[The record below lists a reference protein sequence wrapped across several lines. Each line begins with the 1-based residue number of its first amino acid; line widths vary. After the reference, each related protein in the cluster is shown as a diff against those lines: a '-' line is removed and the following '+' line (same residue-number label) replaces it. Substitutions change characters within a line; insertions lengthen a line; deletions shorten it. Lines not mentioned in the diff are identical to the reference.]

1 MAISSN
7 KRKKMEKL
15 IYDFFDAFDK
25 SGTNTKKYK
34 DLFSS
39 MSDAQFDNYF
49 KALFANENA
58 YLILDIVDYEHSINM
73 EDIERAAKVINVPLF
88 EDVFMP
94 HLTMDKS
101 KVIGTKEPVPVGYIN
116 IKRTQQTV
124 SKKNG
129 ISTNIDQRSAITGQ
143 VTGGDKNGRESD
155 LENIMLISLGL
166 TNTLKELNGPRADD
180 IFMKEQMLRDIAL
193 NGYTTMESLDDD
205 VLNKTTLN
213 TTSVYFLGMGLNTD
227 LVTKGLMLPKELKEE
242 I

>member
-180 IFMKEQMLRDIAL
+180 IYMKEQMLRDISL
-193 NGYTTMESLDDD
+193 NGYVSLNDLDED

>member
-1 MAISSN
+1 MSDT

-34 DLFSS
+34 EIFQP
-39 MSDAQFDNYF
+39 MSNQQFENYF
-49 KALFANENA
+49 KALFANEDA
-58 YLILDIVDYEHSINM
+58 YLILDIVDYEHSIDM

-101 KVIGTKEPVPVGYIN
+101 KVVGTKEPVPVGYIN

-155 LENIMLISLGL
+155 LENTMLISLGL
-166 TNTLKELNGPRADD
+166 NNVLRELNGPRADD
-180 IFMKEQMLRDIAL
+180 IHMKEQMLRDISL
-193 NGYTTMESLDDD
+193 NGYATMENLEDD
-205 VLNKTTLN
+205 VMNKTTLN

-227 LVTKGLMLPKELKEE
+227 LVTKGLMLPKELKDE

>member
-1 MAISSN
+1 MAMSDT

-34 DLFSS
+34 EIFQP
-39 MSDAQFDNYF
+39 MSNQQFENYF
-49 KALFANENA
+49 KALFANEDA
-58 YLILDIVDYEHSINM
+58 YLILDIVDYEHSIDM

-101 KVIGTKEPVPVGYIN
+101 KVVGTKEPVPVGYIN

-155 LENIMLISLGL
+155 LENTMLISLGL
-166 TNTLKELNGPRADD
+166 NNVLRELNGPRADD
-180 IFMKEQMLRDIAL
+180 IHMKEQMLRDISL
-193 NGYTTMESLDDD
+193 NGYATMENLEDD
-205 VLNKTTLN
+205 VMNKTTLN

-227 LVTKGLMLPKELKEE
+227 LVTKGLMLPKELKDE